1 MDIVVN
7 DTNIFIDLYSIGF
20 LDDFFRLPIM
30 VHTVDFVLNEIR
42 QSPQQLA
49 LRCFKADGRLTVGEF
64 SMEELAYVM
73 ELHNTAGGNVSL
85 TDCAVW
91 HYAKKNNCI
100 LLTGDR
106 QLRNKAISSNVT
118 VKGIIYVFDQLLE
131 HKIIDPKRA
140 IAKLLDLQK
149 INPRLPKA
157 IIRERIEY
165 WSKL

>member
-49 LRCFKADGRLTVGEF
+49 LRRFKADGRLTVGEF
-64 SMEELAYVM
+64 SMEELACVM
-73 ELHNTAGGNVSL
+73 KLHNTAGGNVSL
-85 TDCAVW
+85 TDCAAW

-131 HKIIDPKRA
+131 HKIIGPKGPSRNCW
-140 IAKLLDLQK
+140 ICKKSIPDCQK
-149 INPRLPKA
+149 PLSGNA
-157 IIRERIEY
+157 
-165 WSKL
+165 